1 MSAIPSLILLVVL
14 LSLNAYFAMSEIAI
28 LSINSKKIERMA
40 EEGNKSASLLLRI
53 TDDPSDFLSTIQIGI
68 TLANLL
74 SSAVAAENFTVYFDQ
89 WLSFLPINPSLL
101 HSIVLV
107 LLTLLLA
114 YVTLIFGELTPKRI
128 AMKSPDELAL
138 KVVKVL
144 WVLYK
149 ICRPFIR
156 LLTAS
161 VNLVL
166 RLLHIN
172 PHDEEEK
179 VTEEEIRLM
188 VEAGEEEGTIEER
201 EKDMIENIFELNDR
215 RVSELTTHRTEI
227 CAISADSSLQ
237 ELVEIAQKDRYS
249 RIPVYRDTIDDI
261 IGVIHVK
268 DPIPLLN
275 EGSLDGHQLL
285 DFLRPVIYVPE
296 TVSTTN
302 LLKQFQEQKIHMA
315 VVVDEYGGTSGIVT
329 LEDLLESIVGE
340 IDDEYD
346 EQKEAYQQSKPD
358 SKQKIAAG
366 RLAAEDQ
373 KAAQSAQ

>member
-261 IGVIHVK
+261 IGVILVK
-268 DPIPLLN
+268 DLIPLLN

>member
-14 LSLNAYFAMSEIAI
+14 LSLNAYFAISEIAI

-268 DPIPLLN
+268 DLIPLLN

>member
-14 LSLNAYFAMSEIAI
+14 LSLNAYFAISEIAI

-268 DPIPLLN
+268 DLIPLLN

-346 EQKEAYQQSKPD
+346 DQKEAYQQSKPD

>member
-268 DPIPLLN
+268 DLIPLLN

-346 EQKEAYQQSKPD
+346 DQKEAYQQSKPD

>member
-101 HSIVLV
+101 HCIVLV

-268 DPIPLLN
+268 DLIPLLN

>member
-268 DPIPLLN
+268 DLIPLLN